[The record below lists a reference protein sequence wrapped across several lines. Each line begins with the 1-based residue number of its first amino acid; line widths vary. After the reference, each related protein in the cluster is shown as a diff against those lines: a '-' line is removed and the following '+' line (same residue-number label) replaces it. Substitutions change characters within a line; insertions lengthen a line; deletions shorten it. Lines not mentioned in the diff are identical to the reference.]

1 MERRR
6 VRIGDV
12 IDDYCTRCR
21 LIMNHG
27 VAAMVGDDV
36 RKVRCNT
43 CMSEHL
49 YKHGKVPARKRRE
62 TEKLFAEVLRGLGRE
77 PDDPTAA
84 AEPGPDE
91 APEAGAPRAA
101 SDDEP
106 EGDEGSMSDA
116 GADADAATTGVAGA
130 VTAEGEAAATGPAAA
145 VEAAQPDAEADRP
158 ADALHGV
165 RRKLYTIRN
174 FSGGK
179 APAGGG
185 PTDGSVGGGGPI
197 GGPPGGGPMGRGGRH
212 DNSGRHGGGAR
223 HGGGGRRHGGG
234 RRGGPRGR

>member
-43 CMSEHL
+43 CMYEHV

-62 TEKLFAEVLRGLGRE
+62 TEKLFAEVLRGMGRE
-77 PDDPTAA
+77 PGDPAAVAEPEPETAPDAKARGAASVDESEAADATVDDGAADETAGDADAA
-84 AEPGPDE
+84 A
-91 APEAGAPRAA
+91 
-101 SDDEP
+101 
-106 EGDEGSMSDA
+106 DA
-116 GADADAATTGVAGA
+116 GADGDA
-130 VTAEGEAAATGPAAA
+130 EAAGDKAAA
-145 VEAAQPDAEADRP
+145 ADGTAPPATEADRP
-158 ADALHGV
+158 ADALHAV

-197 GGPPGGGPMGRGGRH
+197 GGGPTGHGGRR
-212 DNSGRHGGGAR
+212 DGAGR

-234 RRGGPRGR
+234 GRRHGGGQGGRRGR

>member
-49 YKHGKVPARKRRE
+49 YKHGKVPARRRRE
-62 TEKLFAEVLRGLGRE
+62 TEKLFAEVLRGMGRE
-77 PDDPTAA
+77 PGDPTAV
-84 AEPGPDE
+84 AEPEPGTAPDADE
-91 APEAGAPRAA
+91 TRAA
-101 SDDEP
+101 STDEP
-106 EGDEGSMSDA
+106 AGKVGASGDA
-116 GADADAATTGVAGA
+116 GAADA
-130 VTAEGEAAATGPAAA
+130 EAAGGGEGT
-145 VEAAQPDAEADRP
+145 QPDAEADRP
-158 ADALHGV
+158 ANPIHGV
-165 RRKLYTIRN
+165 RRKLYTIRH

-179 APAGGG
+179 APTGGG
-185 PTDGSVGGGGPI
+185 STGGSTGGGGTT
-197 GGPPGGGPMGRGGRH
+197 GGGSTGGSKGR
-212 DNSGRHGGGAR
+212 
-223 HGGGGRRHGGG
+223 
-234 RRGGPRGR
+234 

>member
-43 CMSEHL
+43 CMSEHV

-62 TEKLFAEVLRGLGRE
+62 TEKLFAEVLRGMGRE
-77 PDDPTAA
+77 PGDPTAA
-84 AEPGPDE
+84 AEPEPAT
-91 APEAGAPRAA
+91 APGSDGTRAA
-101 SDDEP
+101 STGETAGDD
-106 EGDEGSMSDA
+106 
-116 GADADAATTGVAGA
+116 GASGDADTRAAGGAAGSGGA
-130 VTAEGEAAATGPAAA
+130 EPAGGAEGPGGAA
-145 VEAAQPDAEADRP
+145 PDAEADRP
-158 ADALHGV
+158 VDPIRGA
-165 RRKLYTIRN
+165 RRKLYTIRH

-179 APAGGG
+179 APTGGG
-185 PTDGSVGGGGPI
+185 STGGTTGGTTGGS
-197 GGPPGGGPMGRGGRH
+197 
-212 DNSGRHGGGAR
+212 
-223 HGGGGRRHGGG
+223 
-234 RRGGPRGR
+234 RGR

>member
-49 YKHGKVPARKRRE
+49 YKHGKVPARRRRE
-62 TEKLFAEVLRGLGRE
+62 TEKLFAEVLRGMGRE
-77 PDDPTAA
+77 PDNPAVVAEPEPGGAPDADETRAAPADEPGGEDGASGETAA
-84 AEPGPDE
+84 A
-91 APEAGAPRAA
+91 
-101 SDDEP
+101 
-106 EGDEGSMSDA
+106 
-116 GADADAATTGVAGA
+116 
-130 VTAEGEAAATGPAAA
+130 AAA
-145 VEAAQPDAEADRP
+145 VPDAEAAPDAEADRP
-158 ADALHGV
+158 VDPIRGA
-165 RRKLYTIRN
+165 RRKLYTIRH

-179 APAGGG
+179 APTGGG
-185 PTDGSVGGGGPI
+185 STGGSTGGGGTT
-197 GGPPGGGPMGRGGRH
+197 GG
-212 DNSGRHGGGAR
+212 S
-223 HGGGGRRHGGG
+223 RR
-234 RRGGPRGR
+234 R